1 MLKSDY
7 THIRIPEPEV
17 WFLSLATVPSIMSV
31 KPAVTYREENGT
43 DSAGKKSIP
52 ILSGI
57 RNAVIK
63 FAVVNLLY
71 PHSCV

>member
-31 KPAVTYREENGT
+31 KPAAIYRE
-43 DSAGKKSIP
+43 
-52 ILSGI
+52 
-57 RNAVIK
+57 
-63 FAVVNLLY
+63 
-71 PHSCV
+71 